1 MSTSPELKACPFCN
15 HAAYLATWTER
26 IEIGWDSGL
35 GSPSPMFN
43 THHEVRCGDKEK
55 FHNAG
60 CGAKVRGDSEA
71 EAIANWNRR
80 ASLSERDAVTQD
92 TELNDGV
99 NPRAVSEEQD
109 GARLDWLEV
118 QAHERDGLLLH
129 SELST
134 GRCGLGLAHPPR
146 SLREAIDSARGT
158 LHARNSPNDLSASS
172 SSSAGKSVAGD
183 AAPPRDTEAMPRQII
198 SHERHSPPHDTI
210 PLQVWVDVD
219 AGIAEDVRWLNDF
232 GIRTLTSCEGGKTYR
247 PYVMVEL
254 NGSALPDAVLARY
267 EIGEGTEYWCYLH
280 PRGSDAS
287 S

>member
-1 MSTSPELKACPFCN
+1 MQFTVTKDHIKLLRSAYVGWEDCEFGAPAIDCKRPYGNSSVELDIAEILGWTIADVDEGLTQEQELRAELLHRETQTALQIFLSLGTMEAGTYIRPSQ
-15 HAAYLATWTER
+15 YDYRTWHVSVE
-26 IEIGWDSGL
+26 ESQ
-35 GSPSPMFN
+35 
-43 THHEVRCGDKEK
+43 
-55 FHNAG
+55 
-60 CGAKVRGDSEA
+60 
-71 EAIANWNRR
+71 
-80 ASLSERDAVTQD
+80 ASLSERDAAPHTDLHALQMIVVKAKH
-92 TELNDGV
+92 GAHV
-99 NPRAVSEEQD
+99 NPSEWDELLAFIDAPHGSQDLPNLTPNAVLVSGE
-109 GARLDWLEV
+109 
-118 QAHERDGLLLH
+118 
-129 SELST
+129 
-134 GRCGLGLAHPPR
+134 
-146 SLREAIDSARGT
+146 
-158 LHARNSPNDLSASS
+158 
-172 SSSAGKSVAGD
+172 